1 MSREARD
8 LVAAH
13 GVPVKERTPLW
24 LVTLSLV
31 LVLAGGSF
39 WWDNT
44 ADFRADVYDAHTT
57 SQVADAPMDPM
68 ALGRR
73 LYTRNCAV
81 CHLQNGGGLEGQF
94 PPLAGSEWV
103 LMEDWRGDNHLVKIV
118 LQGMHGPV
126 TVRGKSYNNSMVPW
140 GQVMNDE
147 QVAMVLTYIR
157 QSWGNQAPP
166 ISAEFVAGIRARTRL
181 RTEPWTEQELQ
192 AIPRE
197 VQNRTFAPGNPAP
210 Q

>member
-1 MSREARD
+1 MNREVRD

-13 GVPVKERTPLW
+13 GIPVKERIPFW
-24 LVTLSLV
+24 LVIFGLV

-44 ADFRADVYDAHTT
+44 ADFRADVYDLHVTQ
-57 SQVADAPMDPM
+57 SQDGILADPM
-68 ALGRR
+68 TIGRR

-81 CHLQNGGGLEGQF
+81 CHLQNGEGLEGQF

-103 LMEDWRGDNHLVKIV
+103 LAEGWSGDNHLVKIV

-140 GQVMNDE
+140 GQVMNDN
-147 QVAMVLTYIR
+147 QVAAVLTYIR
-157 QSWGNQAPP
+157 QSWGNRAPS
-166 ISAEFVAGIRARTRL
+166 ISADFVAGIRAKTRL
-181 RTEPWTEQELQ
+181 RSEPWTEKTLQ
-192 AIPRE
+192 SIPRE
-197 VQNRTFAPGNPAP
+197 MQNRTFAPGDPAP